1 MAWPRPHAVIVYLGR
16 ANVSCQWERIKSIW
30 PHWGGSLPT
39 GTDGC
44 LKEKEEPTLLLEL
57 VFGLRELP
65 GWSVNMTR
73 SINN

>member
-1 MAWPRPHAVIVYLGR
+1 MFHVNGR
-16 ANVSCQWERIKSIW
+16 GLSLYG
-30 PHWGGSLPT
+30 HTGGGSLPT

-44 LKEKEEPTLLLEL
+44 LKEKEEPILLLEL

-73 SINN
+73 LIDN

>member
-1 MAWPRPHAVIVYLGR
+1 MATLG
-16 ANVSCQWERIKSIW
+16 
-30 PHWGGSLPT
+30 GGSLPT

-44 LKEKEEPTLLLEL
+44 LKEKEEPILLLEL

-73 SINN
+73 LIDN